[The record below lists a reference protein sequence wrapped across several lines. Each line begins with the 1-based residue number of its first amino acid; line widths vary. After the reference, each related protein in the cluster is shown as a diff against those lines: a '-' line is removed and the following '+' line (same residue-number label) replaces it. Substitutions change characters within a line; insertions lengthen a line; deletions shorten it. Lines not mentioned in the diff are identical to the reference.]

1 MSKYFVEVLFR
12 GNNKPY
18 LYMIND
24 NVHFE
29 SNKYYMIETAEGDKY
44 TTPVCL
50 FSRSKSNPK
59 KDILCKTIIK
69 ATLVESP
76 KSSKIVSFKKVVYN
90 DTARTTTIWWNDY
103 DFTTV
108 KAIEGDAY
116 SREAGFALCV
126 LKRQLGNREFAD
138 TMNAYCG
145 NNQNYYFSKKMEKE
159 RAERKEAIKQK
170 ENEPKSTTTKTIR
183 DVQGFLR
190 GENDMNYL
198 EHIALDRA
206 KWELTY

>member
-1 MSKYFVEVLFR
+1 MSKYFVEVHFK

-44 TTPVCL
+44 TTPVYL

-59 KDILCKTIIK
+59 KDIRCKTIVK

-145 NNQNYYFSKKMEKE
+145 NNQNYYFSKKVEKE
-159 RAERKEAIKQK
+159 RAERKKAIKQK
-170 ENEPKSTTTKTIR
+170 ENEQTVSVTSSSI
-183 DVQGFLR
+183 GFQSELSID
-190 GENDMNYL
+190 NKNL
-198 EHIALDRA
+198 WIANP
-206 KWELTY
+206 W

>member
-1 MSKYFVEVLFR
+1 MSKYFVEVHFK

-44 TTPVCL
+44 TTPVYL

-59 KDILCKTIIK
+59 KDIRCKTIVK

-183 DVQGFLR
+183 DIQSKLSIDAS
-190 GENDMNYL
+190 NL
-198 EHIALDRA
+198 WITHP
-206 KWELTY
+206 W

>member
-1 MSKYFVEVLFR
+1 MSKYFVEVLFK
-12 GNNKPY
+12 GSNKPY

-44 TTPVCL
+44 TTPVYL
-50 FSRSKSNPK
+50 YSRSKNNPK
-59 KDILCKTIIK
+59 KDVKCKTIIK
-69 ATLVESP
+69 ATLTESL
-76 KSSKIVSFKKVVYN
+76 KITKNVNFKKVVYN

-159 RAERKEAIKQK
+159 RAGRKEAIKQK
-170 ENEPKSTTTKTIR
+170 ENEQKSTTTKTIQ
-183 DVQGFLR
+183 DVQERLR
-190 GENDMNYL
+190 S
-198 EHIALDRA
+198 ALDRA

>member
-1 MSKYFVEVLFR
+1 MSKYFVEVHFKE
-12 GNNKPY
+12 NNKPY

-29 SNKYYMIETAEGDKY
+29 ANKFYMIETAEGDKY
-44 TTPVCL
+44 TTPVYL

-59 KDILCKTIIK
+59 KDIRCKTIIK

-183 DVQGFLR
+183 DVQEQVR
-190 GENDMNYL
+190 DTYL
-198 EHIALDRA
+198 KHIALDRA

>member
-1 MSKYFVEVLFR
+1 MSKYFVEVLFK

-44 TTPVCL
+44 TTPVYL

-59 KDILCKTIIK
+59 KDIRCKTIVK

-159 RAERKEAIKQK
+159 RAERREAIKQK
-170 ENEPKSTTTKTIR
+170 DEQKPTTTKTIR
-183 DVQGFLR
+183 DVSGWLID
-190 GENDMNYL
+190 ESDLNWIDTL
-198 EHIALDRA
+198 
-206 KWELTY
+206 

>member
-1 MSKYFVEVLFR
+1 MSKYFVEVLFK
-12 GNNKPY
+12 GSNKPY

-44 TTPVCL
+44 TTPVYL
-50 FSRSKSNPK
+50 YSRSKNNPK
-59 KDILCKTIIK
+59 KDVKCKTIIK
-69 ATLVESP
+69 ATLTE
-76 KSSKIVSFKKVVYN
+76 SSKITKNVNFKKVVYN

-159 RAERKEAIKQK
+159 RAGRKEAIKQK
-170 ENEPKSTTTKTIR
+170 ENEQKSTTTKTIQ
-183 DVQGFLR
+183 DVQERLR
-190 GENDMNYL
+190 S
-198 EHIALDRA
+198 ALDRA

>member
-29 SNKYYMIETAEGDKY
+29 ANKFYMIETAEGDKY
-44 TTPVCL
+44 TTPVYL

-59 KDILCKTIIK
+59 KDIRCKTIVK

-76 KSSKIVSFKKVVYN
+76 KSLKNSKIINFKKVVYN

-126 LKRQLGNREFAD
+126 LKRELGNREFAD

-159 RAERKEAIKQK
+159 RAKRKEAIKQK
-170 ENEPKSTTTKTIR
+170 ENEQKPTATTTIQ
-183 DVQGFLR
+183 DVQG
-190 GENDMNYL
+190 
-198 EHIALDRA
+198 
-206 KWELTY
+206 ELSIDANNLWITYSW